1 MVEYEYSDAKT
12 LKRELHPSE
21 VRRRIEALE
30 LDYDELIQTSMLGKP
45 GVKVTEK
52 IMRAIE
58 IIVIKGNKGLT
69 HLARVD
75 QIRNRPG
82 EN

>member
-1 MVEYEYSDAKT
+1 MVEYDNSDEET
-12 LKRELHPSE
+12 LKRELPPDE

-45 GVKVTEK
+45 GVKVTE
-52 IMRAIE
+52 RTLRVIE
-58 IIVIKGNKGLT
+58 IVVEEDNKGLT

-75 QIRNRPG
+75 QIRNRPSI
-82 EN
+82 N